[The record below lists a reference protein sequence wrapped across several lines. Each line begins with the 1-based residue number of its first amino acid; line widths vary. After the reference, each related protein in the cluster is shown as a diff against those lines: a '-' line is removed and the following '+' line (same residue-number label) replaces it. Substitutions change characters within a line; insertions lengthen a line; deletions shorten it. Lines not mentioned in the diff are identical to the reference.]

1 MNLIKQPIHSATVI
15 ILLWI
20 SVIGWNSLPAQE
32 PQRRMAVTID
42 DLPYNTLT
50 YNNIDEWELITN
62 RLLGKISAENIPVV
76 GFVNEG
82 KLYKDGVLDSA
93 RVDLLHLWLNA
104 NIELGNHTL
113 THIDLHH
120 NSLTDFEENVI
131 EGEKITKVLLAEKG
145 WQLRY
150 FRHPYLHT
158 GRDLE
163 TKHELENFL
172 KERGYTIA
180 PVTID
185 NSEWIFARAYDNAY
199 RDQDSLKLREVGES
213 YLSYMEDK
221 IAYYERQSNAL
232 FGYDLKQVLLIHINR
247 LNADYFDKLVEM
259 MKKREYQFITLGE
272 ALEDPAYLSEDTF
285 TGGGGISWLD
295 RWALTRGKRGE
306 FFQGEPRTPEFIL
319 ELAGVESE

>member
-1 MNLIKQPIHSATVI
+1 MTKSILYVAVI
-15 ILLWI
+15 FLLWI
-20 SVIGWNSLPAQE
+20 SVFGWNELPAQE
-32 PQRRMAVTID
+32 PSRRVAVTID

-50 YNNIDEWELITN
+50 YNNIDEWEKITA
-62 RLLGKISAENIPVV
+62 RLLNKIGAENIPVAA
-76 GFVNEG
+76 FVNEG

-93 RVDLLHLWLNA
+93 RVDLLRLWLNA

-120 NSLTDFEENVI
+120 NSLAEFKKNVI
-131 EGEKITKVLLAEKG
+131 AGEKIAKTLLAEKG
-145 WQLRY
+145 WKLRY

-158 GRDLE
+158 GRDLQ
-163 TKHELENFL
+163 TKHELEEFL

-185 NSEWIFARAYDNAY
+185 NSEWIFARAYDNAF
-199 RDQDSLKLREVGES
+199 RDQDSLKLKEVGEE
-213 YLSYMEDK
+213 YVSYMEAK

-232 FGYDLKQVLLIHINR
+232 FGYELRQVLLLHINR

-259 MKKREYQFITLGE
+259 MKKREYQFITLRE

-285 TGGGGISWLD
+285 IGAGGISWLD
-295 RWALTRGKRGE
+295 RWALTQGKRGE

-319 ELAGVESE
+319 ELAGVDSE

>member
-1 MNLIKQPIHSATVI
+1 MGLIKQPIHSATVI
-15 ILLWI
+15 IFLCI
-20 SVIGWNSLPAQE
+20 SISGWNDLPAQE
-32 PQRRMAVTID
+32 PQRRVAVTID

-50 YNNIDEWELITN
+50 YNDIDEWEKITA
-62 RLLGKISAENIPVV
+62 RLLAKISAENISVI

-82 KLYKDGVLDSA
+82 KLYKDDVLDSA
-93 RVDLLHLWLNA
+93 RVDLLRLWLNA
-104 NIELGNHTL
+104 GIELGNHTL

-120 NSLTDFEENVI
+120 NSLEEFKENAI
-131 EGEKITKVLLAEKG
+131 EGEKVTKALLAEKG

-158 GRDLE
+158 GRDLQ
-163 TKHELENFL
+163 TKQELEDFL

-185 NSEWIFARAYDNAY
+185 NSEWIFARAYDNAF
-199 RDQDSLKLREVGES
+199 RDQDTLKLKEVGEE

-232 FGYDLKQVLLIHINR
+232 FGYELKQVLLLHINR

-259 MKKREYQFITLGE
+259 MKKREYQFITLKE

-285 TGGGGISWLD
+285 IGGGGISWLD
-295 RWALTRGKRGE
+295 RWALTQGKQGE
-306 FFQGEPRTPEFIL
+306 FFRGEPRTPEFIL
-319 ELAGVESE
+319 ELAGVDSE